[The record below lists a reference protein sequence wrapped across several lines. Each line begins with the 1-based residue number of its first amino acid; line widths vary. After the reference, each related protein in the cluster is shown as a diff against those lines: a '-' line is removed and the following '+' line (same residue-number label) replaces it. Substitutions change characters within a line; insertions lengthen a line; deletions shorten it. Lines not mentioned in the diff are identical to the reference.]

1 MTEFIKIG
9 DTLLA
14 AGLRWR
20 ALAGDKSPA
29 KEIAEMAA
37 DLGSRSFLAPKK
49 PTTLVGFVA
58 EDAETP
64 PRAKHVLPAAM
75 AFSAVPNIS
84 PNAVFIGRL
93 GGDKWVLLILRDGE
107 PVSGDYEY
115 VGSFARANEI
125 LRDYLQFE
133 SDTAYV
139 FYGDEEGTQGIEI
152 QPLSFEA
159 LAEVEPPVV
168 YSIKSIGVS
177 PAVAMSVVGLV
188 IVSLALGGWY
198 FYDQAQKK
206 KRAALAAAAANGQV
220 NKINPVELYQR
231 KLPEQLSSAVAGY
244 PAKAMLDTS
253 YLPLGSQPVE
263 IEGWRLKEGACEKTQ
278 CTLFFEAKR
287 STFAKFNEAKQK
299 EVSVVKYALSPF
311 GKSIVAALALP
322 KPANTQI
329 DPAALLPMN
338 EFLLRTGSA
347 LQGLPENM
355 SVTMTDPMPYGV
367 PAEIAGRVGE
377 LGAAL
382 VKSGTWSV
390 TGPWLS
396 LKTLMAVLPATM
408 TADKIK
414 ITIGDSGIVYAMEG
428 HFYVR

>member
-49 PTTLVGFVA
+49 LATLVGFVA
-58 EDAETP
+58 EDAEAP
-64 PRAKHVLPAAM
+64 ARAKRVLPAAM
-75 AFSAVPNIS
+75 AFAAIPNIS

-93 GGDKWVLLILRDGE
+93 GEDKWVLLILRDGE

-152 QPLSFEA
+152 QPLSFET
-159 LAEVEPPVV
+159 LAEVELPVA
-168 YSIKSIGVS
+168 YAIKSIGIS
-177 PAVAMSVVGLV
+177 PAATFAVIGVVVAAV
-188 IVSLALGGWY
+188 ALGGWY
-198 FYDQAQKK
+198 FYDQAEKK
-206 KRAALAAAAANGQV
+206 KRAALAAATASGQV
-220 NKINPVELYQR
+220 EINPVELYKT

-253 YLPLGSQPVE
+253 YLSLGSQPVE
-263 IEGWRLKEGACEKTQ
+263 IAGWRLKEGACEREQ

-287 STFAKFNEAKQK
+287 STFAKFNEAKQQD
-299 EVSVVKYALSPF
+299 VSVVKYALSPF

-322 KPANTQI
+322 KPGDSRI

-338 EFLLRTGSA
+338 DFLLKTGSA
-347 LQGLPENM
+347 LQGLPEDM
-355 SVTMTDPMPYGV
+355 AVTMTDPMPYGV

-377 LGAAL
+377 LGAVL

-396 LKTLMAVLPATM
+396 LKTLMAALPATM

-414 ITIGDSGIVYAMEG
+414 VTIDDSGIVYAMEG
-428 HFYVR
+428 RFYVR

>member
-58 EDAETP
+58 EDAEAP
-64 PRAKHVLPAAM
+64 ARAKRVLPAAM
-75 AFSAVPNIS
+75 AFAAVPNIS

-93 GGDKWVLLILRDGE
+93 DGDKWALLILRDGE

-159 LAEVEPPVV
+159 LAEVDLPVV

-177 PAVAMSVVGLV
+177 PAAAMSVVGLV

-206 KRAALAAAAANGQV
+206 KRAALAAAAASGQV
-220 NKINPVELYQR
+220 EINPVELYQR
-231 KLPEQLSSAVAGY
+231 NLPEQLSSAVAGY

-263 IEGWRLKEGACEKTQ
+263 IAGWGLREGTCEKTQ
-278 CTLFFEAKR
+278 CTLFFEARR

-299 EVSVVKYALSPF
+299 EVSVAKYALSPF
-311 GKSIVAALALP
+311 GKSIVATLALA
-322 KPANTQI
+322 KPADTQI

-338 EFLLRTGSA
+338 DFLLQTGSA
-347 LQGLPENM
+347 LQGLPEDM
-355 SVTMTDPMPYGV
+355 AVTMTDPMPYGV
-367 PAEIAGRVGE
+367 PAEIASRVGE
-377 LGAAL
+377 LGSVL

-396 LKTLMAVLPATM
+396 LKTLMAALPATM

-414 ITIGDSGIVYAMEG
+414 VSIGDSGIVYAMEG
-428 HFYVR
+428 RFYVR

>member
-37 DLGSRSFLAPKK
+37 DLESRSFLAPKK
-49 PTTLVGFVA
+49 PTTLVGFVS
-58 EDAETP
+58 EDAEP
-64 PRAKHVLPAAM
+64 PERAKRVLPAAM
-75 AFSAVPNIS
+75 AFSAIPNIA

-93 GGDKWVLLILRDGE
+93 AGDKWVLLILRDGE

-159 LAEVEPPVV
+159 LAEAQLPVV
-168 YSIKSIGVS
+168 YAIKSIGIS
-177 PAVAMSVVGLV
+177 PAAATAVVGLV
-188 IVSLALGGWY
+188 VVSLALGGWY

-206 KRAALAAAAANGQV
+206 KRAALAAAATHGQV
-220 NKINPVELYQR
+220 EINPVELYQR
-231 KLPEQLSSAVAGY
+231 TLPEQLTAAVAGY
-244 PAKAMLDTS
+244 PATAMLDTA

-263 IEGWRLKEGACEKTQ
+263 IAGWRLTEGVCEKEQ

-287 STFAKFNEAKQK
+287 STFAKFKETKQQG
-299 EVSVVKYALSPF
+299 VSVVKYALSPF

-322 KPANTQI
+322 KPADSRI

-338 EFLLRTGSA
+338 DFLLKTGSA
-347 LQGLPENM
+347 LQGLPEDM
-355 SVTMTDPMPYGV
+355 GVTMTDPMPYGV
-367 PAEIAGRVGE
+367 PPEIAGRVGE
-377 LGAAL
+377 LGAVL
-382 VKSGTWSV
+382 IKSGKWSV

-396 LKTLMAVLPATM
+396 LKTLMAALPATM

-414 ITIGDSGIVYAMEG
+414 VSIGDSGIVYAMEG
-428 HFYVR
+428 RFYVR